1 MLECSG
7 GEGTQGRGGGTDIG
21 LARKSLSSGV
31 LVADRVGF
39 GNRSPS
45 VPAASRQASSDG
57 RRRGVR
63 RRHATQEDL

>member
-31 LVADRVGF
+31 LVAG
-39 GNRSPS
+39 GPS
-45 VPAASRQASSDG
+45 WIRKSESDPAASR
-57 RRRGVR
+57 RRRTDGDG
-63 RRHATQEDL
+63 E